1 MEVFMRTSIG
11 KYLVA
16 LAICMPVSVAY
27 AASGSELLEGE
38 GAYLPHAERA
48 SLEELDRATGREGVD
63 VTTLNRMNVR
73 AFLTDNSATNNVS
86 GFNSI
91 DNGSFVGA
99 SGMFSVIQNS
109 GNNVLIQDSTIVNV
123 TILP

>member
-1 MEVFMRTSIG
+1 MKTCTRKGFV
-11 KYLVA
+11 V
-16 LAICMPVSVAY
+16 LAIWMTVSMTCG
-27 AASGSELLEGE
+27 ASGVRSLAQEDH
-38 GAYLPHAERA
+38 YLPQAERA
-48 SLEELDRATGREGVD
+48 SLEELDNATGREGVD
-63 VTTLNRMNVR
+63 VTTLNNMNVR
-73 AFLTDNSATNNVS
+73 ALLAGNRATNNAS

-109 GNNVLIQDSTIVNV
+109 GNNVLIQDSTIINV

>member
-1 MEVFMRTSIG
+1 MKTCIRKG
-11 KYLVA
+11 LVV
-16 LAICMPVSVAY
+16 LAIWMPVGMACG
-27 AASGSELLEGE
+27 ASGVGSLAQEDN
-38 GAYLPHAERA
+38 YLPQAERA
-48 SLEELDRATGREGVD
+48 SLEELDNATGREGVD
-63 VTTLNRMNVR
+63 VTTLNNMNVR
-73 AFLTDNSATNNVS
+73 ALLAGNRATNNVS

-123 TILP
+123 TIMP

>member
-1 MEVFMRTSIG
+1 MEIFMRTSIRKG
-11 KYLVA
+11 LVA
-16 LAICMPVSVAY
+16 LAIWVPVGMSY
-27 AASGSELLEGE
+27 GASGSELLEGKDI
-38 GAYLPHAERA
+38 YLPHAERA
-48 SLEELDRATGREGVD
+48 TLEELDNATGREGVD
-63 VTTLNRMNVR
+63 ITTLNRMNVR
-73 AFLTDNSATNNVS
+73 AFLADNSATNNVS

>member
-1 MEVFMRTSIG
+1 MKIYIKSLIAF
-11 KYLVA
+11 A
-16 LAICMPVSVAY
+16 LLMPVGMVY
-27 AASGSELLEGE
+27 AASGIGLMVEDT
-38 GAYLPHAERA
+38 YLPHAERA
-48 SLEELDRATGREGVD
+48 SLEELDKATGREGID
-63 VTTLNRMNVR
+63 VTTINNMNVR
-73 AFLTDNSATNNVS
+73 ALLAGNRATNNAS

-109 GNNVLIQDSTIVNV
+109 GNNVLIQDSTIINV